1 VNDLQLQ
8 ILDVCLQQMNFTVL
22 SKILK
27 RKEENRLFHIV
38 LPYDIMGKI
47 MDKAMK
53 EKIKKYKIK
62 HIALPYDIMGK
73 S

>member
-1 VNDLQLQ
+1 
-8 ILDVCLQQMNFTVL
+8 MNLTVL

-62 HIALPYDIMGK
+62 HKATLYSYCLILRGTYVHRIK
-73 S
+73 T